1 MTGKDLIIYILQNDL
16 EDVSVIGIVK
26 KVLLTENQLDAKFD
40 VGVDTIRVWQT
51 LKLIN
56 GIKVGGS
63 VYYYNDTPDP
73 RGIKSL

>member
-26 KVLLTENQLDAKFD
+26 KVLLTENQLAAKFD

-56 GIKVGGS
+56 GIKVGES

>member
-26 KVLLTENQLDAKFD
+26 KVLLTENQLAAKFD

-56 GIKVGGS
+56 GISIGGS